1 MLIIVM
7 GVSGCGKS
15 TIGKLLADQLNI
27 DFYDADDFHPDANV
41 TKMKNGQAL
50 NDTDRK
56 PWLLL
61 LSKKLQEW
69 QQKGGAVLACSALKE
84 NYRQLLMSNN
94 PDTIKWVYLE
104 GTFKVITE
112 RISKRE
118 NHFMKADLLKSQFDT
133 LEIPEYGSHIS
144 ITNKPS
150 EIITTI
156 IEGL

>member
-1 MLIIVM
+1 M

-15 TIGKLLADQLNI
+15 TVGKLLADNLNI
-27 DFYDADDFHPDANV
+27 DFYDADDFHPNANI

-61 LSKKLQEW
+61 LSQKLKEW

-84 NYRQLLMSNN
+84 SYRQLLMSNN
-94 PDTIKWVYLE
+94 LDTIKWVYLK
-104 GTFKVITE
+104 GTFEVISE
-112 RISKRE
+112 RIGKRE
-118 NHFMKADLLKSQFDT
+118 NHFMKSDLLKSQFET